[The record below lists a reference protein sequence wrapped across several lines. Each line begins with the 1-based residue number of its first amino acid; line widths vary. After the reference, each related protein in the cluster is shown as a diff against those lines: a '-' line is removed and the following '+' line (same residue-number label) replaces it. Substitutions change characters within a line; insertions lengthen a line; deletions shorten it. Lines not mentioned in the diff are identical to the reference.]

1 MKKTILLI
9 LIAASG
15 IVMFAGCQS
24 GVAQKEGFVADPAYE
39 ADLIK
44 QIGDSREIC
53 YQDIQNLKVY
63 FARTGSHQKLR
74 WASKEVDYFSVMP
87 KYDYLMAAET
97 ATAVADPNAPK
108 VEASNAVVA
117 ALAPDAHEVDLVE
130 KLADSRAIYYKNL
143 NSLKEYYTNAG
154 DSQRLRLVSK
164 EITYFEKAP
173 KYKYL
178 MPAETAGLKLQ
189 AIDSIP
195 QADALYEKG
204 MNLYTKAFVVPEA
217 PNKVWMRQA
226 LVKFNEI
233 IDEYPTSDKVDDAAY
248 RAAQLYENFC
258 DYSLAATYY
267 QRAYLWN
274 DTTPYPA
281 RYDAARILDTRL
293 KKRNEALVLYKASVQ
308 NETAFPYFNGL
319 AQQRIQEL
327 TLPEQR

>member
-9 LIAASG
+9 LIAVSG

-24 GVAQKEGFVADPAYE
+24 GVAQKEGFVADAAYE
-39 ADLIK
+39 ADLVAKIADNK
-44 QIGDSREIC
+44 TV
-53 YQDIQNLKVY
+53 YNQDLQNLKAY

-74 WASKEVDYFSVMP
+74 WATKEVDYAAMAP
-87 KYDYLMAAET
+87 EYDYLQAAEI
-97 ATAVADPNAPK
+97 ASAEPNALQTKSP
-108 VEASNAVVA
+108 VVT
-117 ALAPDAHEVDLVE
+117 LADDAHEVDLVE
-130 KLADSRAIYYKNL
+130 KLADSRAIYSRNL
-143 NSLKEYYTNAG
+143 NSLKGYYLNAG
-154 DSQRLRLVSK
+154 DSQRSRLIAK
-164 EITYFEKAP
+164 EIRYFDKAP

-189 AIDSIP
+189 ATDSIP
-195 QADALYEKG
+195 QADDLFEKG
-204 MNLYTKAFVVPEA
+204 MNLYNKAFVVPEA

-267 QRAYLWN
+267 QRAFLWN
-274 DTTPYPA
+274 DATPYSA

-308 NETAFPYFNGL
+308 NETAFPYFNGI